1 MIHSARDLL
10 LEARV
15 RLAGD
20 CRRALE
26 AAMERSRRTG
36 EGSERMAAIAGQARW
51 TPIDFWIIL
60 Q

>member
-1 MIHSARDLL
+1 MIHSARDSL

-36 EGSERMAAIAGQARW
+36 EGSERMAAIAGQAR
-51 TPIDFWIIL
+51 
-60 Q
+60 